1 MKPLPILEETFAIP
15 SYFVDDN
22 AQLTVCSLFQLMQE
36 ISDRH
41 AAILGA
47 GWNSLR
53 ERGYFW
59 VITKIHL
66 EIRRLPKWTE
76 QVTIRTWV
84 RNSGAATSPRD
95 IEIVDS
101 EGRVLVAAS
110 TVWAIL
116 DKEKGQPQR
125 MNMFDGCFVPQERCA
140 LERKPL
146 RLGPLTLPDTL
157 PEPMDVRYS
166 DIDINSHV
174 NNAHY
179 IQWAFDAVSDSF
191 RRTHIITSVAVKF
204 IAQAKLGDRYVVC
217 SEPVSDNCF
226 NIAIFSADGKTEY
239 CRLQTEWRPVEKQ
252 NAVFN

>member
-116 DKEKGQPQR
+116 DKEQSRPQR
-125 MNMFDGCFVPQERCA
+125 MDMFDGCFMPQERSA
-140 LERKPL
+140 IDRKPPKI
-146 RLGPLTLPDTL
+146 GPIQLSEIL
-157 PEPMDVRYS
+157 PEPKSVLHS
-166 DIDINSHV
+166 DIDMNHHV

-179 IQWAFDAVSDSF
+179 IQWAFDSVCDDF
-191 RRTHIITSVAVKF
+191 RKSHKISSVVVNF
-204 IAQAKLGDRYVVC
+204 IAQAKPGDRYRVC
-217 SEPVSDNCF
+217 TEHLADENYKT
-226 NIAIFSADGKTEY
+226 AIFSEDMQTEF
-239 CRLQTEWRPVEKQ
+239 CRLQTEWQ
-252 NAVFN
+252 AIM

>member
-1 MKPLPILEETFAIP
+1 MEPLPILEETLVIP
-15 SYFVDDN
+15 SYFVDDT

-47 GWNSLR
+47 SWYSLC

-59 VITKIHL
+59 VITKIQL
-66 EIRRLPKWTE
+66 EIHRLPKWTE

-84 RNSGAATSPRD
+84 RKSGAATSPRD

-101 EGRVLVAAS
+101 EGRTLVSAS

-116 DKEKGQPQR
+116 DQEKGQPQR
-125 MNMFDGCFVPQERCA
+125 MSMFDGCFMPQERCA
-140 LERKPL
+140 LEHKPL
-146 RLGPLTLPDTL
+146 RIVPLTLPDTL

-179 IQWAFDAVSDSF
+179 IQWAFDSVSESF
-191 RRTHIITSVAVKF
+191 RTTHQIIGVTVNF
-204 IAQAKLGDRYVVC
+204 IAQAKLGDRYVVF
-217 SEPVSDNCF
+217 SEPISDNVF
-226 NIAIFSADGKTEY
+226 KTAIFSADGKTEY
-239 CRLQTEWRPVEKQ
+239 CRLQTEWQPVEEP
-252 NAVFN
+252 NPEC

>member
-1 MKPLPILEETFAIP
+1 MEPLPILEETLAIP
-15 SYFVDDN
+15 SYFVDDT
-22 AQLTVCSLFQLMQE
+22 AQMTVCSLFQLMQE

-47 GWNSLR
+47 GWYSLC

-59 VITKIHL
+59 VITKIQL
-66 EIRRLPKWTE
+66 EIHRLPKWTE

-95 IEIVDS
+95 IEIVDT
-101 EGRVLVAAS
+101 EGRTLVGAS

-116 DKEKGQPQR
+116 DKEKSQPQR
-125 MNMFDGCFVPQERCA
+125 MSMFDGCFAPQERCA

-146 RLGPLTLPDTL
+146 RIAPLTLPDIL

-174 NNAHY
+174 NNARY
-179 IQWAFDAVSDSF
+179 IQWAFDAVSEAF
-191 RRTHIITSVAVKF
+191 RQTHRIKGVAVKF

-239 CRLQTEWRPVEKQ
+239 CRLQTEWETVKLS
-252 NAVFN
+252 